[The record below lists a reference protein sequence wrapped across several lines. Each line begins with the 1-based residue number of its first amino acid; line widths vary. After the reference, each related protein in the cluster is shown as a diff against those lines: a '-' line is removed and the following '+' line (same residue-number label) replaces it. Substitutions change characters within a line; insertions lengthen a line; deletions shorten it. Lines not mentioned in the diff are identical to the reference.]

1 MIKNKI
7 LLLVAFLTS
16 LVANNCTEDDFFIS
30 SSSTVNSNLSS
41 IYLNVFDINTFNSNT
56 EMFRLE
62 IDRVSA
68 CTIDQQLELTV
79 LYRFSSVVDGIKTIV
94 VDGVLSISNI
104 TPNFII
110 IGNDLVLGNIFS
122 MGASI
127 TDKSFTRKFSDSM
140 QGSVFRSSS
149 IPNGHYIVEFEIGSQ
164 ILSRDIYVDSPD
176 KIELLSPGA
185 AETLNYSADIA
196 TLNPIFKWNADF
208 CTNCKTGVRISRY
221 RPDFHK
227 NYYDA
232 IDDISIVPF
241 NQDGV
246 YELENSH
253 GSFMYPLTS
262 PPLEYGAEYVWK
274 VVREYHSSIGTIKQ
288 ESDVFKFRVVSDSIS
303 DYNKDQLME
312 IIISIIGSEKFNDIF
327 LDNEHN
333 TLLYPY
339 QSKVIVDGKELAIDE
354 LGMIINDIKT
364 GRIKIKSIRLK

>member
-1 MIKNKI
+1 MIKYKI

-30 SSSTVNSNLSS
+30 SSSS
-41 IYLNVFDINTFNSNT
+41 IYLNVLDINTFNSNT
-56 EMFRLE
+56 QMFRLE
-62 IDRVSA
+62 IDRVNT
-68 CTIDQQLELTV
+68 CTIDQQLELSV
-79 LYRFSSVVDGIKTIV
+79 VYRFSSVVDGTKTSV
-94 VDGVLSISNI
+94 VDGVIYISDI
-104 TPNFII
+104 TPNFVIV
-110 IGNDLVLGNIFS
+110 GNDLVLGNIFS
-122 MGASI
+122 IGASI
-127 TDKSFTRKFSDSM
+127 IDKSSTRKIPDSIL
-140 QGSVFRSSS
+140 GSIFRSSS
-149 IPNGHYIVEFEIGSQ
+149 IPNGHYMVEFDIGSQ
-164 ILSRDIYVDSPD
+164 TLSRDIYVDRPD
-176 KIELLSPGA
+176 KIELLSPGT
-185 AETLNYSADIA
+185 AEVRNYSTDIA
-196 TLNPIFKWNADF
+196 TLNPIFQWNADF

-232 IDDISIVPF
+232 IDDISVVPF
-241 NQDGV
+241 NQDGA

-253 GSFMYPLTS
+253 GTFMYPLTS

-312 IIISIIGSEKFNDIF
+312 IIISIIGNKKFNDIF
-327 LDNEHN
+327 LDSEHN

-339 QSKVIVDGKELAIDE
+339 QSKVMVDDKELAVDE

-364 GRIKIKSIRLK
+364 GRIKIKSIKLK